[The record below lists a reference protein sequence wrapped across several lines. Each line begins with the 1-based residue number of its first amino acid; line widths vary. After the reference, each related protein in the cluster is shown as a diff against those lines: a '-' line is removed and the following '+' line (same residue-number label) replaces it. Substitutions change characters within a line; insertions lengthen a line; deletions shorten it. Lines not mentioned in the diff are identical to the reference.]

1 MQCSISNS
9 KQVTDLNSFNSGDTY
24 LSSLGKFCSSVNI
37 KCFPTFRSLLVS
49 LFDVMLFVKLLLTF
63 YLAFLAF
70 LISHLL
76 LTQSNSVVLNL
87 NILAY
92 ISLLILLFMR
102 RYANLQKHLNSFMN
116 LNDSLLRKIFEILL
130 NMLKLWRQ

>member
-9 KQVTDLNSFNSGDTY
+9 KQVADVNSFNSGDIY
-24 LSSLGKFCSSVNI
+24 LSSLGKFCSSVTI
-37 KCFPTFRSLLVS
+37 KCVLTFLSLLVS

-70 LISHLL
+70 LISYLL

-92 ISLLILLFMR
+92 ILLLILLFMR

-116 LNDSLLRKIFEILL
+116 LNDSLLRKIFEILF